1 MNKVAEREG
10 EEDVL
15 SFSQLTF
22 EEILAA
28 VMMLVIVVSVS
39 WGVLTRYVFATP
51 ASWTSEAASIAF
63 AWAVFVGAA
72 AAFLR
77 REHSSVDALLA
88 ICPRP
93 IARILQTVADLVVLA
108 TLLAVAWLAIGMT
121 LSTTDVPT
129 TVLRIPQSVTYGAA
143 AVGFTVMALR
153 HLMAM
158 TRRFRAGDAA

>member
-28 VMMLVIVVSVS
+28 VMMLVIVVSVF

-77 REHSSVDALLA
+77 REHSSVDAFLA
-88 ICPRP
+88 ICPRLV
-93 IARILQTVADLVVLA
+93 AQVLQTIADLIVLA
-108 TLLAVAWLAIGMT
+108 TLLGVAWLAIGMT
-121 LSTTDVPT
+121 VSTIDVPT

-143 AVGFTVMALR
+143 ALGFALMALR
-153 HLMAM
+153 HLTAM
-158 TRRFRAGDAA
+158 IRRFRAGDPA